1 MCQLLSRGLIV
12 SGNIQTTGPIG
23 AIRYLCV
30 LAATEIGRG
39 LGDAVDE
46 VRIANGAGET
56 AGAATKHVAKT
67 VANTTVFAAKLGWSV
82 FKGMAE
88 KAAEL
93 AAQKK

>member
-1 MCQLLSRGLIV
+1 MSEEKDLWDESNPLNPL
-12 SGNIQTTGPIG
+12 
-23 AIRYLCV
+23 YDKHLF
-30 LAATEIGRG
+30 E

-56 AGAATKHVAKT
+56 AGAATKLVAKT

-82 FKGMAE
+82 FKSMAE